1 MNGYLVSDYNP
12 KEMAQAVLRLLDD
25 VRDGLIDEN
34 TCKRSAEPFSL
45 DTIAKRHIDLYK
57 NLF

>member
-1 MNGYLVSDYNP
+1 MEGMDIWQ
-12 KEMAQAVLRLLDD
+12 EMAQAVLRILDD

-45 DTIAKRHIDLYK
+45 DIIAKRHIDLYK
-57 NLF
+57 SFL